1 MTSVAVEDAVAAA
14 VSAEFGL
21 GGTMRRLDGEVDET
35 FRLDTPDGPSF
46 LIKLADPGGADEAVS
61 FQAGLLRHLHGV
73 APELPVPRVRA
84 AASGADYLRV
94 QAGPL
99 EGRIIWVT
107 SFLPGELLRGVRST
121 PRLRSQLG
129 RDLAA
134 LGRALRGY
142 DHPAAHRH
150 IIWDIQ
156 HVAGLRPLADGLD
169 PPERQAMLREIDRF
183 EELTAP
189 ALSRVRGQ
197 IVHNDFSIDNVL
209 IAPDRVSV
217 SGILDF
223 GDATHT
229 RLINDVAIMAAYQ
242 LSDDPDPTVPAI
254 DAIAGY
260 HRVTPLSDAE
270 VELLPQLITARM
282 VTRVVVSQWRAR
294 RSPANTRYL
303 LRNTARARVQLN
315 RLLAVPHEL
324 ICHHIRQACRAGA

>member
-1 MTSVAVEDAVAAA
+1 MPSVAVEDAVAAA

-21 GGTMRRLDGEVDET
+21 CGTMRRLDGEVDET
-35 FRLDTPDGPSF
+35 FRLDSPDGPPF
-46 LIKLADPGGADEAVS
+46 LIKLAEPGGADEAVS
-61 FQAGLLRHLHGV
+61 FQAGLLRHLQGA

-84 AASGADYLRV
+84 AAGGADYLRV

-107 SFLPGELLRGVRST
+107 SFLPGDLLRGIRST
-121 PRLRSQLG
+121 PRLRHQLG
-129 RDLAA
+129 RELAA
-134 LGRALRGY
+134 LDQALRGY
-142 DHPAAHRH
+142 DHPAAQRY

-156 HVAGLRPLADGLD
+156 HLADLRPLADAVD

-183 EELTAP
+183 EELAAP
-189 ALSRVRGQ
+189 ALSQLRAQ

-209 IAPDRVSV
+209 IAPDRRSV

-223 GDATHT
+223 GDATRT

-242 LSDDPDPTVPAI
+242 LSDDPDPTLTAI

-260 HRVTPLSDAE
+260 HQVTPLSDAE
-270 VELLPQLITARM
+270 VELLPRLITARM
-282 VTRVVVSQWRAR
+282 VTRVVVSQWRAK

-303 LRNTARARVQLN
+303 MRNTARARVQLD
-315 RLLAVPHEL
+315 RLLALPHEL